1 MTGRTRPDEYPV
13 HRRVTTRW
21 ADNDMFGHLNNAVY
35 LELFDTAINGWLAEA
50 TARGPL
56 DQPARGVVAES
67 SLRFLAEVG
76 FPSPVS
82 VGLAVERLGT
92 KSITYTL
99 ALFVLPESAGGGA
112 APDDAVPDD
121 AVLAATGRWVHVYVD
136 PQTRAT
142 VPIPPEIRAAV
153 EAIA

>member
-1 MTGRTRPDEYPV
+1 MTERARPGDYPVDYPV
-13 HRRVTTRW
+13 HRRVSTRW

-76 FPSPVS
+76 FPAPVS

-92 KSITYTL
+92 KSVTYAL
-99 ALFVLPESAGGGA
+99 ALFVLPDGVADG
-112 APDDAVPDD
+112 PVPDD

-142 VPIPPEIRAAV
+142 VPIPPEIRAAL